1 MYARQHLTSTYHTA
15 KSSGTRAEKIDYRY
29 HIDYRPILGHKFSPK
44 NVLSANRR
52 NRWPPRNR
60 RRPRNC
66 IRSAAFGIFNA
77 KPLLLRLFWDVS
89 HLWVTFRCEVMS
101 DVKKKI
107 QPSLTTSALWS
118 RTSVS
123 SMTMSR
129 GDIKLYCS
137 RFQIICFRLIKVVKD
152 RIRTVHQ
159 EDRLQNLIVCVAA
172 VVDSTA
178 AADFADFS
186 PNFKCV

>member
-1 MYARQHLTSTYHTA
+1 
-15 KSSGTRAEKIDYRY
+15 
-29 HIDYRPILGHKFSPK
+29 
-44 NVLSANRR
+44 
-52 NRWPPRNR
+52 
-60 RRPRNC
+60 
-66 IRSAAFGIFNA
+66 
-77 KPLLLRLFWDVS
+77 
-89 HLWVTFRCEVMS
+89 MS
-101 DVKKKI
+101 DFWLRSYERFKKKI
-107 QPSLTTSALWS
+107 SFTWLNLNYSTTAILPPCFLQAVHSCRRYPCLAFYRKPLKQWWKSWSLSVPLWISPKEEIQSGALLETAAVGLPGEIHPSLTTSALWS

-159 EDRLQNLIVCVAA
+159 EDRLQNLIVCVEA
-172 VVDSTA
+172 VVDSAA
-178 AADFADFS
+178 AADSNDFL

>member
-1 MYARQHLTSTYHTA
+1 MYKKCCFRDFQCKALA
-15 KSSGTRAEKIDYRY
+15 LAV
-29 HIDYRPILGHKFSPK
+29 ILRCVSP
-44 NVLSANRR
+44 
-52 NRWPPRNR
+52 
-60 RRPRNC
+60 
-66 IRSAAFGIFNA
+66 
-77 KPLLLRLFWDVS
+77 
-89 HLWVTFRCEVMS
+89 MS
-101 DVKKKI
+101 DFSLRSYERFKKKI
-107 QPSLTTSALWS
+107 QPSLTTSALRS

-159 EDRLQNLIVCVAA
+159 EDCLQNLIVCVAA
-172 VVDSTA
+172 VVDSAA
-178 AADFADFS
+178 AADSDDFS